1 MNLLHVGVR
10 PQHVADELVQ
20 RFAALP
26 MAVVSDQMG
35 RKGGTARLRRS
46 QEWG

>member
-1 MNLLHVGVR
+1 MNLGQVGVR
-10 PQHVADELVQ
+10 PQQVADELVQ

-35 RKGGTARLRRS
+35 RKGGTSRLRRS